1 MASGT
6 RRRQNASAVPPPPE
20 SATLSDV
27 GDDTIPG
34 GNDTTPEGGAAI
46 NPNPAPAPVATISVE
61 DLRAIKQQ
69 IADLQA
75 AAQQNPRR
83 RRRSDSESDHE
94 PAPKRSNLRGKAPV
108 EYWGEDHPKL
118 DAFIQ
123 QCEENFDIDGCT
135 LDKTRVAY
143 AASYC
148 RGTPRTQWQE
158 YKRRPE
164 YGFPHVITW
173 DDMKK
178 ELRRQLGEEHVYL
191 NQMYEKWQRAT
202 QRNGQTGKE
211 FGAYLQSIRT
221 NLQELGEDD
230 LLSEKLL
237 LYHMR
242 QGLRPEVRAA
252 LYLSSTV
259 PKDWPTFLEAV
270 ARAESSIQEHKFSP
284 HLGKHSNHKKETP
297 VDNTTENG
305 HSSNSHNH
313 HAITNARGNSQAH
326 SRGRGGRG
334 GRGGRNSRGGH
345 RGGRALN
352 GTPASGA
359 NNTNKSNPSD
369 HSKDTCFNCSKVG
382 HWSNECPD
390 LAPKN

>member
-1 MASGT
+1 M
-6 RRRQNASAVPPPPE
+6 
-20 SATLSDV
+20 
-27 GDDTIPG
+27 
-34 GNDTTPEGGAAI
+34 
-46 NPNPAPAPVATISVE
+46 
-61 DLRAIKQQ
+61 
-69 IADLQA
+69 
-75 AAQQNPRR
+75 
-83 RRRSDSESDHE
+83 SDHE
-94 PAPKRSNLRGKAPV
+94 PAPKRSNLRGKAPI

-143 AASYC
+143 AGSYC

-164 YGFPHVITW
+164 HRSPHIITW
-173 DDMKK
+173 VDMKR

-202 QRNGQTGKE
+202 QRIGQTGKE

-230 LLSEKLL
+230 LLNEKLL

-252 LYLSSTV
+252 LYLNPEV
-259 PKDWPTFLEAV
+259 PKDWPTFLAAV
-270 ARAESSIQEHKFSP
+270 ARAESSIQEQKYSSHP
-284 HLGKHSNHKKETP
+284 GKSSVHKKVTL
-297 VDNTTENG
+297 VNQAIENDS
-305 HSSNSHNH
+305 SSNSHNNH
-313 HAITNARGNSQAH
+313 KSTTARGNSQAQ

-334 GRGGRNSRGGH
+334 GRGGRNSRGGY
-345 RGGRALN
+345 RGGKAHN
-352 GTPASGA
+352 NSTPASGV
-359 NNTNKSNPSD
+359 NNTIKTEPGD
-369 HSKDTCFNCSKVG
+369 HSQDTCYNCNKIG